1 MAVPKEMRVSL
12 AFFMLMDEADNW
24 WDMLKTTQDVTQM
37 AWIQFE
43 ELFLSNYFLGP
54 LEDKK
59 KKNSLICTL
68 GSKEEH
74 ASDWICIKIYTTIHI
89 FSECGGRWTN
99 IS

>member
-1 MAVPKEMRVSL
+1 MTVPKEMRVSL

-59 KKNSLICTL
+59 KNSLICTL

-74 ASDWICIKIYTTIHI
+74 ASD
-89 FSECGGRWTN
+89 
-99 IS
+99 